1 MKAPPRPPTP
11 TRTPDERLQQIEN
24 GLTTLGLKE
33 MLAALQEALATPAP
47 EETRLDWF
55 WRILE
60 PQVRKRLENR
70 IESRVKD
77 AKLPVRKTFQDFDFA
92 FQPTLDRD
100 LLMELATLRFVDQG
114 RNVLL
119 AGMSGTGKT
128 HIALALRL
136 VACVANRRVLYTS
149 SSAMLAR
156 LTASLADGTLASAL
170 KPYIRAEL
178 LIIDEVGLEQLER
191 KSATRSGLF
200 QKVLL
205 PRHNQQLSTI
215 ITSNIA
221 WDAWGQFL
229 DDQLGAAALLDR
241 LLERSHVIVINGPS
255 YREWLHKQDVEAR
268 RNAGQVGQQTATDAT
283 E

>member
-11 TRTPDERLQQIEN
+11 TRTPDERLRQIEI

-33 MLAALQEALATPAP
+33 MLQALQEALATPAP
-47 EETRLDWF
+47 EETRLDWL

-77 AKLPVRKTFQDFDFA
+77 AKLPVRKTFQAFDFA

-100 LLMELATLRFVDQG
+100 LILELATLRFVDQG

-119 AGMSGTGKT
+119 AGMSGTGKS
-128 HIALALRL
+128 HIALALGL

-170 KPYIRAEL
+170 KPYTRAEL
-178 LIIDEVGLEQLER
+178 LIVDEVGLEQLER

-205 PRHNQQLSTI
+205 PRHNRQLSTV

-221 WDAWGQFL
+221 WEAWGQFL

-268 RNAGQVGQQTATDAT
+268 RNPGQVGQQTATDAT